1 MRIVSKRSVS
11 NRRFWPSV
19 LLLRVSQYH
28 RHRLQARPWERT
40 RRAAFE
46 RDGWRCV
53 ECGRPGR
60 LEAHHIT
67 ALHNGG
73 APYDLDNLET
83 LCRPC
88 HIDRHRRKLSPGEA
102 AWRVLVDDL
111 MRMK

>member
-1 MRIVSKRSVS
+1 MAGPVSRLTPTGPH
-11 NRRFWPSV
+11 WA
-19 LLLRVSQYH
+19 RV
-28 RHRLQARPWERT
+28 

-60 LEAHHIT
+60 LEAHHVT
-67 ALHNGG
+67 ALHKGG

-83 LCRPC
+83 LCRSC
-88 HIDRHRRKLSPGEA
+88 HIDRHRRKLTPGEA

-111 MRMK
+111 LCQGDGIKSRRSRTSS